1 MTVKYLSSGLI
12 SPAQGLAQALSNSK
26 NKHLNKFAK
35 ENKNGV
41 PSKILIAQAIC
52 VSLVSC
58 VFFIIPSVN
67 GSYWFLLDLSTELYI
82 AMYILMFISAIKLSK
97 NFNNIFIVPFGKKGY
112 LLTCL
117 LGLIGCL
124 IAFIVGFIPP
134 SNIDIGGA
142 MSFQIKFIIGLLI
155 AISPVIIMKF
165 IWKNFN

>member
-1 MTVKYLSSGLI
+1 
-12 SPAQGLAQALSNSK
+12 
-26 NKHLNKFAK
+26 
-35 ENKNGV
+35 
-41 PSKILIAQAIC
+41 
-52 VSLVSC
+52 
-58 VFFIIPSVN
+58 
-67 GSYWFLLDLSTELYI
+67 
-82 AMYILMFISAIKLSK
+82 MFISAIKLSK